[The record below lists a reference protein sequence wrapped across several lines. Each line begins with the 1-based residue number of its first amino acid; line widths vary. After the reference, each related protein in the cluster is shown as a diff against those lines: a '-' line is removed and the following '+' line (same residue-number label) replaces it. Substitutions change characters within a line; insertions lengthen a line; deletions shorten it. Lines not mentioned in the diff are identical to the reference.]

1 MSRRLEKALRFYG
14 QGFGLGRSEFM
25 PGTWGTLPALPIAWL
40 IQSNATLAILGYI
53 LLMIVSY
60 YAARSLGELLGD
72 SDHKSI
78 VCDEIIG
85 ILPVLIITPLTSWII
100 VFWVFRLFDI
110 MKPWPIAWADSK
122 VGGAIGCILDD
133 VLAGIFTLL
142 FLLALNSLPLGLV
155 VPLL

>member
-1 MSRRLEKALRFYG
+1 
-14 QGFGLGRSEFM
+14 
-25 PGTWGTLPALPIAWL
+25 
-40 IQSNATLAILGYI
+40 
-53 LLMIVSY
+53 MIVSY

-85 ILPVLIITPLTSWII
+85 ILPALIATPLTSWII

-122 VGGAIGCILDD
+122 VCGAIGCILDD